1 MFTKE
6 TDANCAGLQRNA
18 VSCQLGEAKASR
30 QEAEEKLAQEEA
42 QQLADLEAQRL
53 KLIDNVLLVTEKID
67 KLSEET

>member
-1 MFTKE
+1 MPIAQDFKGTPYLASWGKRK
-6 TDANCAGLQRNA
+6 L
-18 VSCQLGEAKASR
+18 SR